1 LRINNVLGRS
11 KNKKKKEREKQRMV
25 ATENPSA
32 LPAGINSLG
41 YFSPLLEVVSGNV
54 IKSVT

>member
-1 LRINNVLGRS
+1 MFLADP
-11 KNKKKKEREKQRMV
+11 KTKKKEREKQRRV
-25 ATENPSA
+25 ATENSSA

-41 YFSPLLEVVSGNV
+41 YFSPLLEVVSGNI